1 MKLSESQKQRILE
14 LRSNLFDRILSLLD
28 KRGVVLRHLEVCP
41 FSHCMFSCRW
51 LIVAELEDH
60 ADHGG
65 G

>member
-28 KRGVVLRHLEVCP
+28 KRRVVLRHLEVCP
-41 FSHCMFSCRW
+41 SSHCMLSCYS

-60 ADHGG
+60 ANNGG